1 MGLSEDEIR
10 RVRLV
15 DPKPLDRFVSG
26 PPTRKKTLPMAGAGE

>member
-15 DPKPLDRFVSG
+15 DPNRNQPHGRLLAPAMD
-26 PPTRKKTLPMAGAGE
+26 E